1 MVAVGSAVV
10 QSLISTGILLAASL
24 VFFKSVSPFVL
35 LLPLAYVPLVFL
47 TLGLGW
53 FLASLGVYVRDIG
66 QAIGVATQVLFF
78 LSPIF
83 YPVSAVPEHL
93 RFILYANPMT
103 MILTG
108 FRRTLLG
115 GAAPVRGVDR
125 AHPGDGGSRCS
136 ATRGSCRRKRACGRD
151 VAMNE
156 PSASDQI
163 VVSVRAVGK
172 VYRLYDHPR
181 TASSTCCSP
190 TSGKLRA
197 RVLGAP
203 RRVLRR
209 ATRRG
214 RWHHRP
220 ERSGKST
227 LLQIMA
233 GILQPAAGEVELW
246 GRVGALLELG
256 SGFNLDCTGRENVV
270 LNAAILGMS
279 RREIARRADEIVA
292 FADIGEFIDQPVKM
306 YSSGMFV
313 RLAFAVTTSLD
324 ADVLLI
330 DEALAVGDVF
340 FRQKCYQRLAALR
353 ERGVAIVLVSH
364 ALNEVE
370 QFCQR
375 ALLLHGGR
383 VTFEGPAIE
392 AVKRYYLIAPEGVA
406 AAGTPLPGEA
416 RGGDR
421 RGSGAWPVPEAF
433 LDLRRGPGDERRGT
447 LHGSGAVRRRRKAPP
462 RIRARGNGQLLLRVR
477 AARRRRGADRGR
489 RAGERQGHHRARQE
503 HNRARIRGAA
513 QREAGPAAP
522 GPPGHRARARER

>member
-1 MVAVGSAVV
+1 
-10 QSLISTGILLAASL
+10 
-24 VFFKSVSPFVL
+24 
-35 LLPLAYVPLVFL
+35 
-47 TLGLGW
+47 
-53 FLASLGVYVRDIG
+53 
-66 QAIGVATQVLFF
+66 
-78 LSPIF
+78 
-83 YPVSAVPEHL
+83 
-93 RFILYANPMT
+93 
-103 MILTG
+103 
-108 FRRTLLG
+108 
-115 GAAPVRGVDR
+115 
-125 AHPGDGGSRCS
+125 
-136 ATRGSCRRKRACGRD
+136 
-151 VAMNE
+151 MNE

-172 VYRLYDHPR
+172 VYRLYDHPQDR
-181 TASSTCCSP
+181 LKHMLFSHIGQSYGHEFWA
-190 TSGKLRA
+190 LRD
-197 RVLGAP
+197 VSFD
-203 RRVLRR
+203 V
-209 ATRRG
+209 RRG
-214 RWHHRP
+214 EVVGIIGRNG
-220 ERSGKST
+220 SGKST

-392 AVKRYYLIAPEGVA
+392 AVKRYYLIAPEGRRA
-406 AAGTPLPGEA
+406 AAGTSRPGESVVA
-416 RGGDR
+416 ETDGDL
-421 RGSGAWPVPEAF
+421 GAWPVPEAF
-433 LDLRRGPGDERRGT
+433 LDLAGVAQVTNGEAHCTALALCDDAGRARRVFEQGETASFFYEFELLADVEVPTAGVELVSDKGIIVHGKSTIEHGSEVPRNVRRGRR
-447 LHGSGAVRRRRKAPP
+447 
-462 RIRARGNGQLLLRVR
+462 LRVR
-477 AARRRRGADRGR
+477 QDIALELASGEYTFNLGLGALSGHDYDRRARTSHVELDARLARLCLVPQAGTLFVVLRPLGAPVQLLHHGIANLPGSCRISAVGSPAPLGPEPGATADAHGAPVRGR
-489 RAGERQGHHRARQE
+489 R
-503 HNRARIRGAA
+503 
-513 QREAGPAAP
+513 
-522 GPPGHRARARER
+522 